1 MFYNAL
7 IQAFLNDES
16 LFTDVKA
23 IVDCPLRVDPAEIIR
38 ACREKQPREILELLD
53 APGSDLEHPILVIPD
68 ECKYGRDSFLKEFS
82 KKPERTE
89 TRRLIERR
97 RTFND
102 PLATRTSI
110 NVLSPTAIPSPP
122 HAQLTDQTEMQLL
135 QMAATRAGRIP
146 RTSSSKRSS
155 DATSPNYPKEDRLE
169 KRNDVRRATATN
181 VWAQRVENLVE
192 QYKAEQD
199 DGRKATNAVITDMTK
214 AAITSKYHLRVQKLG
229 MDLIQLWARFYRAT
243 SATWS
248 PDRNSLIPVPRPFVV
263 PGGRFIEIYYWDS
276 YWIIRGLLCSGLDD
290 VAQGIIENF
299 LFCVER
305 FGFIPNGLRKYYL
318 DRSQPPLLSCMLRAY
333 YHATQ
338 DKEFIAGALQMLER
352 EYAFWMS
359 PRLGHVVELELPD
372 REHPGE
378 CVKCT
383 LNRYYSL
390 ETTPRPESYRIDEI
404 TGTLYKEF
412 NGAAESLQEHY
423 RAIRAAAESGWD
435 FSSRW
440 LRPAVEG
447 EGEGGIKPDKKIDKV
462 LHKVCLVDIDT
473 CNIVPCD
480 LNAFLFC
487 LEEDLAYFAKILGKS
502 ESEQVY
508 LDARERRR
516 EAMLHYLWDSK
527 REMWLD
533 YDLKRGL
540 LSSVLSAASFVPLWA
555 GVNPEVMT
563 DQRRI
568 ELASRLSGIVRPYGI
583 VCTNITAGLQWDNPN
598 VWACNHHIAVDFLC
612 GGRFWD
618 LEKTAEKD
626 QGPAMA
632 LGINW
637 ASRFVNTVLD
647 RYEVFGTCSE
657 KYDCN
662 RLGKSGVDGEYVT
675 QDGFGWTN
683 GSVLDFMRKFKTR
696 LTPQGLYSAKR
707 PGDSFSGWEDIF

>member
-23 IVDCPLRVDPAEIIR
+23 IVDCPLRVDPSEVIR
-38 ACREKQPREILELLD
+38 ACREGNPRDILELLD
-53 APGSDLEHPILVIPD
+53 APGSDLEHPILVVPD
-68 ECKYGRDSFLKEFS
+68 EARYGRDGFLKDFG
-82 KKPERTE
+82 ERDKTKHV
-89 TRRLIERR
+89 IQRR
-97 RTFND
+97 RTFTTND
-102 PLATRTSI
+102 PFDVDVDPVPLQRPRSSLTVGNFNPGQGDLPR
-110 NVLSPTAIPSPP
+110 LSVTPS
-122 HAQLTDQTEMQLL
+122 TVVDKTEAQLL
-135 QMAATRAGRIP
+135 QMAATRA
-146 RTSSSKRSS
+146 RTRMDPADLSQEARTNLRRS
-155 DATSPNYPKEDRLE
+155 
-169 KRNDVRRATATN
+169 TATN
-181 VWAQRVENLVE
+181 VWAQRVDNLVE
-192 QYKAEQD
+192 QYKAE
-199 DGRKATNAVITDMTK
+199 KADAASASHSVITEMTK
-214 AAITSKYHLRVQKLG
+214 VAITSKYHLRVQRLG
-229 MDLIQLWARFYRAT
+229 EELIQSWPRFYRRT
-243 SATWS
+243 SSSWA
-248 PDRNSLIPVPRPFVV
+248 PDRNSLIPVPKPFVV

-276 YWIIRGLLCSGLDD
+276 YWIIRGLLSSGLEE
-290 VAQGIIENF
+290 VARGIIENF
-299 LFCVER
+299 LFCIER

-318 DRSQPPLLSCMLRAY
+318 DRSQPPLLSCMLRAF

-338 DKEFIAGALQMLER
+338 DRDFVQGALQMLER

-359 PRLGHVVELELPD
+359 PRLGHLVELELPD
-372 REHPGE
+372 RSNHGHFK
-378 CVKCT
+378 KCH

-404 TGTLYKEF
+404 TATLYREF
-412 NGAAESLQEHY
+412 NGAADSIQEHY
-423 RAIRAAAESGWD
+423 RAIRAAAEAGWD

-447 EGEGGIKPDKKIDKV
+447 EGEGGIKPDMKIDKV

-473 CNIVPCD
+473 CTIIPCD

-487 LEEDLAYFAKILGKS
+487 LEEDLAYFAGILGKTD
-502 ESEQVY
+502 SEQVY
-508 LDARERRR
+508 LEAREQRR
-516 EAMLHYLWDSK
+516 EAMLHFLWDHE

-533 YDLKRGL
+533 YDLKRRRF
-540 LSSVLSAASFVPLWA
+540 SSVLSAASFVPLWA
-555 GVNPEVMT
+555 GVNPEKLS

-598 VWACNHHIAVDFLC
+598 VWAPNHHIAVDFLC
-612 GGRFWD
+612 GGRFWE
-618 LEKTAEKD
+618 LEKSAMDD

-647 RYEVFGTCSE
+647 RFEFFGTCSE

-683 GSVLDFMRKFKTR
+683 GAVLDFMEKFRNR

-707 PGDSFSGWEDIF
+707 PGDSFSGWGDIF